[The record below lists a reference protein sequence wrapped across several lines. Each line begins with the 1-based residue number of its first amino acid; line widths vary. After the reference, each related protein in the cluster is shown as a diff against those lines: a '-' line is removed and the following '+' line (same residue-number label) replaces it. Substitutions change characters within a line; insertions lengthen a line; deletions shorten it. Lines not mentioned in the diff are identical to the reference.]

1 MQRLLA
7 VLLIFC
13 IAAPLL
19 GQRPGNQRR
28 GARMMA
34 ERFGNFAEHDPAV
47 GAEAPDFTLADVEGR
62 EVTLSEFRGKRIV
75 VLEFGSYT

>member
-1 MQRLLA
+1 MKRMLTALLM
-7 VLLIFC
+7 VC
-13 IAAPLL
+13 VAAPLL
-19 GQRPGNQRR
+19 GQNPGNQRR

-34 ERFGNFAEHDPAV
+34 ERFRNFAEHDPAV
-47 GAEAPDFTLADVEGR
+47 GMEAPDFTLEELSGK